1 MTIMKLLRRSNMR
14 RLALFFT
21 LLLSILALPLA
32 AQEVELYAKSVY
44 IYKVYPHP
52 KGYVILYYKN
62 NGRDLSSLHLPR
74 EWFNRKTA
82 QSFDG
87 SSKAEMHY
95 GDGPTIPYMQIFWKE
110 GSFHH
115 LKLFVRPDQSRPMWG
130 VIPDA
135 STEDDKFVVDEDPEF
150 FF

>member
-1 MTIMKLLRRSNMR
+1 LPY
-14 RLALFFT
+14 FFT

-44 IYKVYPHP
+44 VYKVYPHP
-52 KGYVILYYKN
+52 KGYVDPMYYKN

-87 SSKAEMHY
+87 SSKAELHY
-95 GDGPTIPYMQIFWKE
+95 GDNPTIPYMQIFLE
-110 GSFHH
+110 RRQLSPPQALRQTG
-115 LKLFVRPDQSRPMWG
+115 
-130 VIPDA
+130 
-135 STEDDKFVVDEDPEF
+135 PEHTHVGCHPGCF
-150 FF
+150 Y